1 MSESHELYKK
11 YLADKEKTLNAI
23 KRGSKYV
30 DDYVK
35 DEQIS
40 RSNFR
45 EKEREEKNDQ
55 DRMDKLFGNIF

>member
-11 YLADKEKTLNAI
+11 YLADKEKTLNAK

-30 DDYVK
+30 DDYEK
-35 DEQIS
+35 EERIS
-40 RSNFR
+40 RFEYR
-45 EKEREEKNDQ
+45 EKKRDEIDDQ